1 MKKKVGYLVGIL
13 LILTL
18 ILVFIFR
25 DSIFQCGNPIPYI
38 KKIVTLNEDK
48 KFAKVYKDKDKEIYI
63 TKKEDYEDLHKYIED
78 KYKVSFLEQIGSGFI
93 FVSHNKNIT
102 LTGEVYLK
110 NYQVWKLK
118 IKEEKLDLNYLSIEQ
133 LTKIRDKAIDKN
145 LEGISE
151 FGKETVEGC
160 KDGILNYD
168 WGLVSYINNSYK
180 NLSEKDK
187 LIRQIKIIEYENS
200 IDEIMDPSGAFFK
213 YANEAYEI
221 SEYLAENKRNINISS
236 YENLKFLIDNL
247 EELCDYVDYELIDLF
262 DMIDPAS
269 KENLSQNEKE
279 DLYNRLEKIND
290 NESVSVKVKNG
301 IQYIMQHKS

>member
-1 MKKKVGYLVGIL
+1 MKKRVGYLVGII

-38 KKIVTLNEDK
+38 EKIVTLNEGK
-48 KFAKVYKDKDKEIYI
+48 KFAKVYNDKDVYI

-78 KYKVSFLEQIGSGFI
+78 KYKVSFLEQMGSGFI
-93 FVSHNKNIT
+93 FVSYNENIT
-102 LTGEVYLK
+102 LTGEIYLK
-110 NYQVWKLK
+110 NYEVWQVTRKK
-118 IKEEKLDLNYLSIEQ
+118 EKLDLNNLNMDQ

-145 LEGISE
+145 LEALSE
-151 FGKETVEGC
+151 FGKEAIEER

-168 WGLVSYINNSYK
+168 WGLVSYIDNNYK

-187 LIRQIKIIEYENS
+187 LIRQIKIVEYENS
-200 IDEIMDPSGAFFK
+200 INEIMDPSGAFFK
-213 YANEAYEI
+213 YANEAYKI
-221 SEYLAENKRNINISS
+221 SEYLAENKRDIHISS

-269 KENLSQNEKE
+269 KDNLSQDEKE
-279 DLYNRLEKIND
+279 DLYSRLEKINAD
-290 NESVSVKVKNG
+290 KTVSVEIKNG
-301 IQYIMQHKS
+301 IKYIMQHKS

>member
-1 MKKKVGYLVGIL
+1 MKKKVGYLVGII

-38 KKIVTLNEDK
+38 EKIVTLNEDK
-48 KFAKVYKDKDKEIYI
+48 KFAKVYNNKDVYI

-93 FVSHNKNIT
+93 FVSYNENIT
-102 LTGEVYLK
+102 LTGEIYLK
-110 NYQVWKLK
+110 NYEVWQVT
-118 IKEEKLDLNYLSIEQ
+118 IKEEKLDLNNLNMEQ

-145 LEGISE
+145 LEALSE
-151 FGKETVEGC
+151 FGKEVVDER

-168 WGLVSYINNSYK
+168 WGLVSYVDNNYK

-187 LIRQIKIIEYENS
+187 LIRQIKIVEYENS
-200 IDEIMDPSGAFFK
+200 INEIMDPSGAFFK
-213 YANEAYEI
+213 YANEAYKI
-221 SEYLAENKRNINISS
+221 SEYLAENKRDAHISS

-269 KENLSQNEKE
+269 KDNLSQDEKE
-279 DLYNRLEKIND
+279 DLYSRLEKINA
-290 NESVSVKVKNG
+290 NKAVSVEIKNG
-301 IQYIMQHKS
+301 IKYIMQHKS

>member
-1 MKKKVGYLVGIL
+1 MKKKVGYLVGII

-38 KKIVTLNEDK
+38 EKIVTLNEDK
-48 KFAKVYKDKDKEIYI
+48 KFAKVYNNKDVYI

-78 KYKVSFLEQIGSGFI
+78 KYKVSFLEQMGSGFI
-93 FVSHNKNIT
+93 FVSYNENIT
-102 LTGEVYLK
+102 LTGEIYLK
-110 NYQVWKLK
+110 NYEVWQVT
-118 IKEEKLDLNYLSIEQ
+118 IKEEKLDLNNLNMEQ
-133 LTKIRDKAIDKN
+133 LTKIRDKAIEKN
-145 LEGISE
+145 IEALSE
-151 FGKETVEGC
+151 FGKEVVDER

-168 WGLVSYINNSYK
+168 WGLVSYVDNNYK

-187 LIRQIKIIEYENS
+187 LIRQIKIVEYENS
-200 IDEIMDPSGAFFK
+200 INEIMDPSGAFFK
-213 YANEAYEI
+213 YANEAYKI
-221 SEYLAENKRNINISS
+221 SEYLAENKRDAHISS

-269 KENLSQNEKE
+269 KDNLSQDEKE
-279 DLYNRLEKIND
+279 DLYSRLEKINA
-290 NESVSVKVKNG
+290 NKAVSVEIKNG
-301 IQYIMQHKS
+301 IKYIMQHKS

>member
-1 MKKKVGYLVGIL
+1 MKKKVGYLVGII

-38 KKIVTLNEDK
+38 EKIVTLNEDK
-48 KFAKVYKDKDKEIYI
+48 KFAKVYNNKDVYI

-78 KYKVSFLEQIGSGFI
+78 KYKVSFLEQMGSGFI
-93 FVSHNKNIT
+93 FVSYNENIT
-102 LTGEVYLK
+102 LTGEIYLK
-110 NYQVWKLK
+110 NYEVWQVT
-118 IKEEKLDLNYLSIEQ
+118 IKEEKLDLNNLNMEQ

-145 LEGISE
+145 LEALSE
-151 FGKETVEGC
+151 FGKEVVDER

-168 WGLVSYINNSYK
+168 WGLVSYVDNNYK

-187 LIRQIKIIEYENS
+187 LIRQIKIVEYENS
-200 IDEIMDPSGAFFK
+200 INEIMDPSGAFFK
-213 YANEAYEI
+213 YANEAYKI
-221 SEYLAENKRNINISS
+221 SEYLAENKRDAHISS

-269 KENLSQNEKE
+269 KDNLSQDEKE
-279 DLYNRLEKIND
+279 DLYSRLEKINA
-290 NESVSVKVKNG
+290 NKAVSVEIKNG
-301 IQYIMQHKS
+301 IKYIMQHKS

>member
-1 MKKKVGYLVGIL
+1 MKKRVGYLVGTL
-13 LILTL
+13 LILIL

-38 KKIVTLNEDK
+38 EKIVTLNEDK
-48 KFAKVYKDKDKEIYI
+48 KFAKVYDDKDVYI

-78 KYKVSFLEQIGSGFI
+78 KYKVSFLEQMGSGFI
-93 FVSHNKNIT
+93 FVSYNENIT
-102 LTGEVYLK
+102 LTGEIYLK
-110 NYQVWKLK
+110 NYEVWKVTR
-118 IKEEKLDLNYLSIEQ
+118 KEEKLDLNNLNMGQ

-145 LEGISE
+145 LEALSE
-151 FGKETVEGC
+151 FGKEVVEER

-168 WGLVSYINNSYK
+168 WGLVSYIDNNYK

-187 LIRQIKIIEYENS
+187 LIRQIKIVEYENY
-200 IDEIMDPSGAFFK
+200 INEIMDPSGAFFK
-213 YANEAYEI
+213 YANEAYKI
-221 SEYLAENKRNINISS
+221 SEYLAENKRDAHISS

-269 KENLSQNEKE
+269 KDNLSQNEKE
-279 DLYNRLEKIND
+279 DLYSRLEKINA
-290 NESVSVKVKNG
+290 NKTVSVKIKNG
-301 IQYIMQHKS
+301 IKYIMQHKS

>member
-1 MKKKVGYLVGIL
+1 MKKKVGYLVGII

-38 KKIVTLNEDK
+38 EKMVTLNEDK
-48 KFAKVYKDKDKEIYI
+48 KFAKVYNDKDVYI

-78 KYKVSFLEQIGSGFI
+78 KYKVSFLEQMGSGFI
-93 FVSHNKNIT
+93 FVSYNENIT
-102 LTGEVYLK
+102 LTGEIYLK
-110 NYQVWKLK
+110 NYEVWQVT
-118 IKEEKLDLNYLSIEQ
+118 IKEEKLDLNNLNMEQ

-145 LEGISE
+145 LEALSE
-151 FGKETVEGC
+151 FGKEVVDER

-168 WGLVSYINNSYK
+168 WGLVSYVDNNYK

-187 LIRQIKIIEYENS
+187 LIRQIKIVEYENS
-200 IDEIMDPSGAFFK
+200 INEIMDPSGAFFK
-213 YANEAYEI
+213 YANEAYKI
-221 SEYLAENKRNINISS
+221 SEYLAENKRDAHISS

-269 KENLSQNEKE
+269 KDNLSQDEKE
-279 DLYNRLEKIND
+279 DLYSRLEKINA
-290 NESVSVKVKNG
+290 NKTVSVEIKNG
-301 IQYIMQHKS
+301 IKYIMQHKS

>member
-1 MKKKVGYLVGIL
+1 MKKKVGYLVGII

-38 KKIVTLNEDK
+38 EKIVTLNEDK
-48 KFAKVYKDKDKEIYI
+48 KFAKVYNDKDVYI

-78 KYKVSFLEQIGSGFI
+78 KYKVSFLEQMGSGFI
-93 FVSHNKNIT
+93 FVSYNENIT
-102 LTGEVYLK
+102 LTGEIYLK
-110 NYQVWKLK
+110 NYEVWQVT
-118 IKEEKLDLNYLSIEQ
+118 IKEEKLDLNNLNMEQ

-145 LEGISE
+145 LEALSE
-151 FGKETVEGC
+151 FGKEVVDER

-168 WGLVSYINNSYK
+168 WGLVSYVDNNYK

-187 LIRQIKIIEYENS
+187 LIRQIKIVEYENS
-200 IDEIMDPSGAFFK
+200 INEIMDPSGAFFK
-213 YANEAYEI
+213 YANEAYKI
-221 SEYLAENKRNINISS
+221 SEYLAENKRDAHISS

-269 KENLSQNEKE
+269 KDNLSQDEKE
-279 DLYNRLEKIND
+279 DLYSRLEKINA
-290 NESVSVKVKNG
+290 NKTVSVEIKNG
-301 IQYIMQHKS
+301 IKYIMQHKS

>member
-1 MKKKVGYLVGIL
+1 MKKKVGYLVGII

-38 KKIVTLNEDK
+38 EKIVTLNEDK
-48 KFAKVYKDKDKEIYI
+48 KFAKVYNNKDVYI

-78 KYKVSFLEQIGSGFI
+78 KYKVSFLEQMGSGFI
-93 FVSHNKNIT
+93 FVSYNENIT
-102 LTGEVYLK
+102 LTGEIYLK
-110 NYQVWKLK
+110 NYEVWQVT
-118 IKEEKLDLNYLSIEQ
+118 IKEEKLDLNNLNMEQ

-145 LEGISE
+145 LEALSE
-151 FGKETVEGC
+151 FGKEVVDER

-168 WGLVSYINNSYK
+168 WGLVSYVDNNYK

-187 LIRQIKIIEYENS
+187 LIRQIKIVEYENS
-200 IDEIMDPSGAFFK
+200 INEIMDPSGAFFK
-213 YANEAYEI
+213 YANEAYKI
-221 SEYLAENKRNINISS
+221 SEYLAENKRDAHISS

-269 KENLSQNEKE
+269 KDNLSQDEKE
-279 DLYNRLEKIND
+279 DLYSRLEKINA
-290 NESVSVKVKNG
+290 NKTVSVEIKNG
-301 IQYIMQHKS
+301 IKYIMQHKS